1 MARVSAD
8 KILNLARQQIGVQ
21 ATNYKKCKYNTAFYG
36 YVVSASWA
44 DWCAAFIWWL
54 FHECGADSMLY
65 VKTAGCG
72 VLGNAFYTR
81 GRFKTSGYKAGDIV
95 FFHWSNDRSESVPIT
110 YTLDH
115 VGIIEKVNADGSY
128 TTIEG
133 NTGGGNGEV
142 MRRTRYAKD
151 ISGVGRPDY
160 TSGATT
166 TDSSTNA
173 VKDVQKWLNSSYSAK
188 LTVDGIYGGKT
199 ELALVKALQTDLN
212 KSYSAKLT
220 VDGIFGTKTYNAI
233 RNLKSGAK
241 GNYVKTLQALLICHG
256 YDTGGLDG
264 IFGTKTTAAVK
275 TYQSQHGLYSDG
287 IAGKATFDELC
298 G

>member
-8 KILNLARQQIGVQ
+8 KVLNLARQQIGVQ

-44 DWCAAFIWWL
+44 DWGAAFIWWL
-54 FHECGADSMLY
+54 CHECGADSMLY

-160 TSGATT
+160 TGGATA
-166 TDSSTNA
+166 TDTGTNA
-173 VKDVQKWLNSSYSAK
+173 VKDVQKWLNSTCSAK

-199 ELALVKALQTDLN
+199 EFALVKALQTELN
-212 KSYSAKLT
+212 KAYGAKLT

-256 YDTGGLDG
+256 YDTGGFDG
-264 IFGTKTTAAVK
+264 IFGSQTEQAVK
-275 TYQSQHGLYSDG
+275 DFQRNSGLYVDG
-287 IAGKATFDELC
+287 VAGKETFAKLAE
-298 G
+298 

>member
-8 KILNLARQQIGVQ
+8 KILSLARQQIGTQ

-95 FFHWSNDRSESVPIT
+95 FFHWSNARSESVPIT

-133 NTGGGNGEV
+133 NTGGGNGAV

-151 ISGVGRPDY
+151 ISGVARPDY
-160 TSGATT
+160 TGSSAGADSG
-166 TDSSTNA
+166 TNA
-173 VKDVQKWLNSSYSAK
+173 IKDVQKWLNTTYKSG
-188 LTVDGIYGGKT
+188 LTVDGLYGGKT
-199 ELALVKALQTDLN
+199 EYALVKALQTELN
-212 KSYSAKLT
+212 KAYGAKLA
-220 VDGIFGTKTYNAI
+220 VDGVFGTKTYNAV

-241 GNYVKTLQALLICHG
+241 GNYVKVLQGLLICHG
-256 YDTGGLDG
+256 YNTGGLDG
-264 IFGTKTTAAVK
+264 IFGSKTTAAVK
-275 TYQSQHGLYSDG
+275 AYQKAKGLYADG
-287 IAGKATFDELC
+287 IAGKATFSKLC

>member
-1 MARVSAD
+1 
-8 KILNLARQQIGVQ
+8 
-21 ATNYKKCKYNTAFYG
+21 
-36 YVVSASWA
+36 
-44 DWCAAFIWWL
+44 
-54 FHECGADSMLY
+54 MLY

-81 GRFKTSGYKAGDIV
+81 GQFKTSGYKAGDIV

-160 TSGATT
+160 TGGATT
-166 TDSSTNA
+166 TDTGTNA
-173 VKDVQKWLNSSYSAK
+173 VKDVQKWLNSTYSAK

-199 ELALVKALQTDLN
+199 ELAIVKALQTELN
-212 KSYSAKLT
+212 KAYGAKLT

-241 GNYVKTLQALLICHG
+241 GNYVKVLQSLLICHG

-264 IFGTKTTAAVK
+264 IFGTKNTAAVK
-275 TYQSQHGLYSDG
+275 TYQSQHGLYVDG